1 MESKQLFQKTFRK
14 RGLLKKID
22 SWVRWKVFLAGLFG
36 LPLDAAAQEVWRHH
50 TGRDV
55 PAGPFSESYVICG
68 RRSGKSIIASLIAVF
83 LAAFKNYDDVLS
95 PGEIGTLAVIASD
108 KRQAR
113 TIFNYVRTF
122 FRMPMLRTLVIS
134 ELKESILLTNN
145 IRIEIHTCSFR
156 SVRGYSLIGVIAD
169 EAAFWETESSA
180 NPATEV
186 LNAVRPGLATT
197 KGTLLVISSPYSKI
211 GPLYENYREHFGKSD
226 SPILVWRGTS
236 LEMNP
241 TLPKEVVERALA
253 RDRAAAA
260 AEYLAEFRDDI
271 GGFLSIEEIE
281 RVIVPGR
288 TMLPCIGGQQYRA
301 FCDPSGGRSD
311 AMTLGIAHGEGER
324 AILDLLKEVAAPFSP
339 QEAVKEFSQLLKAYR
354 VSEVA
359 GDRYSAEWV
368 KEAFERQG
376 VRYVLS
382 EKNRSELYLE
392 FLPAMT
398 SGQIELLD
406 SPRMKQ
412 QFANLQRRTTG
423 AGRDSVDHGVGGH
436 DDLSNA
442 AAGALCRVLEAN
454 SNGMLGL
461 LDFMKEVD
469 AGKRPMPQSPEQFS
483 VTRVDNRQLQLEKI
497 QKQVP
502 VCPICQKSESVN
514 GMTVVGGWWCNQ
526 DGVSL
531 DGEGKLTSMPATIII
546 GANCCP
552 DAEELFKKTGKA
564 HVQVIGGEL
573 RCGACGR
580 QSGRDV
586 REPEPRGVSRAQY
599 AKGRLRGQNAL
610 SVNTGWRKI
619 FGRFG

>member
-1 MESKQLFQKTFRK
+1 MTILETMENKQLFQKTFRK

-36 LPLDAAAQEVWRHH
+36 LPLDAAGVEVWRKH

-55 PAGPFSESYVICG
+55 PARPFSEAYVIAG
-68 RRSGKSIIASLIAVF
+68 RRSGKSIIASLIATF
-83 LAAFKNYDDVLS
+83 LAAFKSYDDVLS

-113 TIFNYVRTF
+113 TIFNYIRTF
-122 FRMPMLRTLVIS
+122 FRMPMLRSLVVS
-134 ELKESILLTNN
+134 ELKESILLSNN

-169 EAAFWETESSA
+169 EAAFWESESSA
-180 NPATEV
+180 NPAGEV

-197 KGTLLVISSPYSKI
+197 KGLLLVISSPYSKI

-241 TLPKEVVERALA
+241 TLPVSVVKRALS

-288 TMLPCIGGQQYRA
+288 TMLPCISGQQYRA

-311 AMTLGIAHGEGER
+311 SMCLAISHGEGER

-339 QEAVKEFSQLLKAYR
+339 QEAVKEFSLLMKGYR
-354 VSEVA
+354 VSEVT

-376 VRYVLS
+376 VRYLPS

-423 AGRDSVDHGVGGH
+423 TGRDSVDHGVGGH

-442 AAGALCRVLEAN
+442 AAGALCRVLE
-454 SNGMLGL
+454 SNASGMLGL
-461 LDFMKEVD
+461 FDLVRDIE
-469 AGKRPMPQSPEQFS
+469 AGKRSMPKSADE
-483 VTRVDNRQLQLEKI
+483 VRVDGWARQAQQIRKSSPI
-497 QKQVP
+497 CP
-502 VCPICQKSESVN
+502 VCRKNE
-514 GMTVVGGWWCNQ
+514 TVKAAPVLGGFLCVQ
-526 DGVSL
+526 DGVSF
-531 DGEGKLTSMPATIII
+531 DSEGKLTSQPTKQIII
-546 GANCCP
+546 GQNCCSNP
-552 DAEELFKKTGKA
+552 LPQLNGAKCGSCGLEVTKPATEVDFQQRAA
-564 HVQVIGGEL
+564 GG
-573 RCGACGR
+573 
-580 QSGRDV
+580 S
-586 REPEPRGVSRAQY
+586 
-599 AKGRLRGQNAL
+599 RLRRLGQNVIAAPMDAAMERYF
-610 SVNTGWRKI
+610 SQFR
-619 FGRFG
+619 R